1 MGDEGVRVKWGPDR
15 WRLYALA
22 LGETGRA
29 ARAALARAVPRPRF
43 LRPFPRR
50 VLIAP
55 QDLRTSDP
63 SIAAD
68 IYAGHFVFAGRAV
81 ATGGRSPFD
90 VEPPSRAWGEALYG
104 FGWLRHLR
112 AAETALARANAR
124 ALVLEFA
131 GRRRDR
137 RAIVRATPVVARRL
151 LSFLTH
157 SPLLLEGA
165 DHAFYQRFLAAIER
179 MARDLDRDMRHA
191 PQPLHRLNAAIGL
204 CYAGLCCE
212 GLEPLFWRASRQ
224 LARELERQILPDG
237 GHRSR
242 NPQVSVDLLLDLL
255 PLRQTFASRSL
266 EPPDAV
272 VNAIDRMLP
281 LLRLLRHGDGAL
293 ARFNGMGR
301 TPADELATL
310 LMYEGARG
318 VAMRRAPHAGY
329 ERLEAGRTT
338 LIAETGPAPPVAYAA
353 EAHAGCLSFE
363 LSSGDQAVVVNCGAL
378 RSGEEE
384 ARLAA
389 RSTAAHSTAVVDE
402 TSSGRFLV
410 PHGWWA
416 ERRLA
421 RWLTDRLDRAL
432 VRGPRAVKVERR
444 EDPEDGREAQILRAG
459 HDGYRGFGV
468 THRRS
473 WRLSPSGERLDGED
487 SFVVEGGDGS
497 ALPVAIRFHLAPGVR
512 ASRIERDGAIALLLP
527 NQEAWRFAAEGAEP
541 VVEESIFFAAGD
553 GLRRA
558 EQIVV
563 AADARAK
570 PVLRWR
576 FERLSAE
583 AAREEALRGA
593 DSPPL
598 L

>member
-1 MGDEGVRVKWGPDR
+1 MKWGADR
-15 WRLYALA
+15 RRLYALA
-22 LGETGRA
+22 LGEAGRA
-29 ARAALARAVPRPRF
+29 ARAALAGAVVRPRF

-124 ALVLEFA
+124 ALALEFV
-131 GRRRDR
+131 GRRRSPP
-137 RAIVRATPVVARRL
+137 AVARATPVVARRL

-191 PQPLHRLNAAIGL
+191 PQPLHRLNAAVAL

-224 LARELERQILPDG
+224 LARELDRQILPDG

-242 NPQVSVDLLLDLL
+242 NPQVFVDLLLDLL

-266 EPPDAV
+266 EPPEAV
-272 VNAIDRMLP
+272 VHAIDRMLP

-363 LSSGDQAVVVNCGAL
+363 LSSGDQAIVVNCGAL
-378 RSGEEE
+378 RTGDAE
-384 ARLAA
+384 ARMAA
-389 RSTAAHSTAVVDE
+389 RSTAAHSTAVLDE

-416 ERRLA
+416 ERRLVS
-421 RWLTDRLDRAL
+421 WLTDRLDRAL
-432 VRGPRAVKVERR
+432 VRGPQAVKVERR
-444 EDPEDGREAQILRAG
+444 EEPEDGREAQILRAS
-459 HDGYRGFGV
+459 HDGYKGLGV

-487 SFVVEGGDGS
+487 SFAVEAGDGS
-497 ALPVAIRFHLAPGVR
+497 ALPVTIRFHLAPGVR
-512 ASRIERDGAIALLLP
+512 ASPAEGGGAIVLLLP
-527 NQEAWRFAAEGAEP
+527 NREAWRFEAEGLGP
-541 VVEESIFFAAGD
+541 VVEESVFFAAGD

-558 EQIVV
+558 EQIVIM
-563 AADARAK
+563 AEARAN
-570 PVLRWR
+570 PAVRWR
-576 FERLSAE
+576 FERLAQD
-583 AAREEALRGA
+583 AAREGTRSGA
-593 DSPPL
+593 TDSPPL
-598 L
+598 P